1 MMISL
6 LNGILIKL
14 GVLEQ
19 QLNVSA
25 FNLNKSDCHISTY
38 ARRLGWEEKSCNQI
52 QVHTLLDGKNIQEF
66 IFKYTTCVFTH
77 TRQDKQDN
85 QICIYMYQSHGGVL
99 TSFHVVAPS
108 VFYISL
114 CMIPDFCRPLYQ
126 VDSNKHSQLGL
137 ERKCSLI
144 KCKFNAHKMTDHII
158 YGEICFAAVMGRREG
173 MLTCLSCVSIRLTSA
188 VKQSLTWQK
197 KSFFPG

>member
-99 TSFHVVAPS
+99 TSFH
-108 VFYISL
+108 L
-114 CMIPDFCRPLYQ
+114 CFIF
-126 VDSNKHSQLGL
+126 HS
-137 ERKCSLI
+137 
-144 KCKFNAHKMTDHII
+144 A
-158 YGEICFAAVMGRREG
+158 
-173 MLTCLSCVSIRLTSA
+173 
-188 VKQSLTWQK
+188 
-197 KSFFPG
+197 